1 MGMWRTVATAG
12 QVKEGEGVVVPLD
25 DGEIA
30 LFRVRGAVYACTNTC
45 PHRGGPIGEG
55 ALTGTVV
62 ACPWH
67 GWEFDVTTGR
77 MPVNANIGIRT
88 YPAQVIGEDVQ
99 VEV

>member
-1 MGMWRTVATAG
+1 MATAG

>member
-1 MGMWRTVATAG
+1 MASAG
-12 QVKEGEGVVVPLD
+12 QVREGEGVVVPLD
-25 DGEIA
+25 DGEVA
-30 LFRVRGAVYACTNTC
+30 LFRVRGAIYACTNTC

-55 ALTGTVV
+55 VLTGTVV

-67 GWEFDVTTGR
+67 GWEFDVATGR

-88 YPAQVIGEDVQ
+88 YPARVDGEDVQ